1 MGHQKNQA
9 NQTTEDKKA
18 QQQPQLEPVGFYK
31 HTEDGLKSLI
41 LIEKVNSSRKPW
53 YVFSLYTGVES
64 KHQFRYI
71 TTIGVY
77 KESDEIKIK
86 GGFKGLSERMAK
98 THKKVAKILLNLTQE
113 APASIEAP
121 EVPEAPDALTIAYEE
136 AYRDLTREET
146 LLPDG
151 LIDHIKNQHQIS
163 N

>member
-9 NQTTEDKKA
+9 TQTTEGKEA
-18 QQQPQLEPVGFYK
+18 QPQLEPVGFYK

-41 LIEKVNSSRKPW
+41 LIEKVNSSRNPW

-77 KESDEIKIK
+77 KESDEIK

-121 EVPEAPDALTIAYEE
+121 EVPDNLTIAYEE

>member
-1 MGHQKNQA
+1 MGHQKNQTT
-9 NQTTEDKKA
+9 QTTENKEA
-18 QQQPQLEPVGFYK
+18 QPQLEPVGFYK

-64 KHQFRYI
+64 KHQFKYI

-77 KESDEIKIK
+77 KESDEIK

-98 THKKVAKILLNLTQE
+98 AHKKVAKILLNLTQE

-121 EVPEAPDALTIAYEE
+121 EVPEVPDDLTIAYEE

-163 N
+163 D

>member
-9 NQTTEDKKA
+9 TQTTEGKEA
-18 QQQPQLEPVGFYK
+18 QPQLEPVGFYK
-31 HTEDGLKSLI
+31 HTEVGLKSLI

-64 KHQFRYI
+64 KHQFQYI

-77 KESDEIKIK
+77 KESDEIK

-98 THKKVAKILLNLTQE
+98 AHKKVAKILLNLTQE
-113 APASIEAP
+113 APASIEAQEAQEAP
-121 EVPEAPDALTIAYEE
+121 EVPDDLTIAYEE

>member
-9 NQTTEDKKA
+9 TQTTESKET
-18 QQQPQLEPVGFYK
+18 QLEPVGFYK
-31 HTEDGLKSLI
+31 HKEDRLKSLI

-64 KHQFRYI
+64 KHQFQYI

-77 KESDEIKIK
+77 KESDEIK

-98 THKKVAKILLNLTQE
+98 VHTRVAKILLNLTSE

-121 EVPEAPDALTIAYEE
+121 EVTEATDDLTIAYEE

-163 N
+163 D

>member
-1 MGHQKNQA
+1 MEHQKNQA
-9 NQTTEDKKA
+9 TQTTEGKEA
-18 QQQPQLEPVGFYK
+18 QAQLEPVCFYK
-31 HTEDGLKSLI
+31 HTEDELKSLI
-41 LIEKVNSSRKPW
+41 LIERVNSSRKPW
-53 YVFSLYTGVES
+53 YVFSLYTGAES

-77 KESDEIKIK
+77 KESDEIK

-98 THKKVAKILLNLTQE
+98 THKKVAKILLNQ
-113 APASIEAP
+113 EAP

-151 LIDHIKNQHQIS
+151 LIDHIENQHQIS

>member
-9 NQTTEDKKA
+9 TQTTEGKEA
-18 QQQPQLEPVGFYK
+18 QPQLEPVGFYK
-31 HTEDGLKSLI
+31 HTEVGLKSLI

-77 KESDEIKIK
+77 KESDEIK

-98 THKKVAKILLNLTQE
+98 AHKKVAKILLNLTQE
-113 APASIEAP
+113 APASIEVPEAP
-121 EVPEAPDALTIAYEE
+121 EVPDDLTIAYEE

>member
-9 NQTTEDKKA
+9 TQTTEGKEA
-18 QQQPQLEPVGFYK
+18 QAQLEPVGFYK
-31 HTEDGLKSLI
+31 HTEAGLKSLI
-41 LIEKVNSSRKPW
+41 LIERVNSSRKPW
-53 YVFSLYTGVES
+53 YVFSLYTGAES

-77 KESDEIKIK
+77 KESDEIK
-86 GGFKGLSERMAK
+86 GGFKGLSERMVKA
-98 THKKVAKILLNLTQE
+98 HKKVAKILLNLTQE

-121 EVPEAPDALTIAYEE
+121 EVSEVPDDLTIAYEE

>member
-9 NQTTEDKKA
+9 TQTTESKET
-18 QQQPQLEPVGFYK
+18 QLEPVGFYK

-64 KHQFRYI
+64 KHQFQYI

-77 KESDEIKIK
+77 KESDEIK
-86 GGFKGLSERMAK
+86 GGFKGLSERMVEA
-98 THKKVAKILLNLTQE
+98 HKKVAKILLNLTQE

-121 EVPEAPDALTIAYEE
+121 EVPEVPDDLTIAYEE

-163 N
+163 D

>member
-9 NQTTEDKKA
+9 SQTTEGKEA
-18 QQQPQLEPVGFYK
+18 QPQLEPVCFYK

-64 KHQFRYI
+64 KHQFQYI

-77 KESDEIKIK
+77 KESDEIK

-98 THKKVAKILLNLTQE
+98 VHTRVAKILLNLTQE
-113 APASIEAP
+113 APPSIEAP
-121 EVPEAPDALTIAYEE
+121 EAPDDLTIAYEE

-146 LLPDG
+146 LLPDD
-151 LIDHIKNQHQIS
+151 LIDHIKNQHQKS

>member
-9 NQTTEDKKA
+9 NQTAEDKKA
-18 QQQPQLEPVGFYK
+18 QQLAQLEPAGFCKY
-31 HTEDGLKSLI
+31 TEDGLKSLI

-77 KESDEIKIK
+77 KESDEIK

-98 THKKVAKILLNLTQE
+98 VHTRVAKILLNLTQE
-113 APASIEAP
+113 APPSIEAQEAQEAP
-121 EVPEAPDALTIAYEE
+121 EVPDDLTIAYEE

-146 LLPDG
+146 LLPEFNRP
-151 LIDHIKNQHQIS
+151 H
-163 N
+163 

>member
-9 NQTTEDKKA
+9 TQTTEGKEA
-18 QQQPQLEPVGFYK
+18 QPQLEPVGFYK
-31 HTEDGLKSLI
+31 HTEDELKSLI
-41 LIEKVNSSRKPW
+41 LIERVNSSRKPW
-53 YVFSLYTGVES
+53 YVFSLYTGAES

-77 KESDEIKIK
+77 KDSDEIK

-98 THKKVAKILLNLTQE
+98 AHKKVAKILLNQE
-113 APASIEAP
+113 DQASIEAP

-151 LIDHIKNQHQIS
+151 LIDHIENQHQIS

>member
-9 NQTTEDKKA
+9 NQTAEDKKA

-31 HTEDGLKSLI
+31 YTEDGLKSLI
-41 LIEKVNSSRKPW
+41 LIEKVNSSRKSW
-53 YVFSLYTGVES
+53 YVFSLYTGVEG

-77 KESDEIKIK
+77 KESDEVK

-98 THKKVAKILLNLTQE
+98 AHKKVAKILLNLTQE

-121 EVPEAPDALTIAYEE
+121 EVPDNLTIAYEE

-151 LIDHIKNQHQIS
+151 LIDHIKNQHQKS

>member
-9 NQTTEDKKA
+9 TQTTEGKEA
-18 QQQPQLEPVGFYK
+18 QPQLEPVGFYK
-31 HTEDGLKSLI
+31 HTEDRLKSLI

-64 KHQFRYI
+64 KHQFQYI

-77 KESDEIKIK
+77 KESDEVK

-98 THKKVAKILLNLTQE
+98 AHKKVAKILLNLTQE
-113 APASIEAP
+113 APASIE
-121 EVPEAPDALTIAYEE
+121 VPEAPEAPDDLTIAYEE

-151 LIDHIKNQHQIS
+151 LIDHIKNQHQKS

>member
-9 NQTTEDKKA
+9 TQTTESKETK
-18 QQQPQLEPVGFYK
+18 LEPVGFYK

-41 LIEKVNSSRKPW
+41 LIERVNSSRKPW

-64 KHQFRYI
+64 KHQFQYI

-77 KESDEIKIK
+77 KESDEIK

-98 THKKVAKILLNLTQE
+98 AHKKVAKILINLTQE
-113 APASIEAP
+113 APASIE
-121 EVPEAPDALTIAYEE
+121 VPEAPEAPDDLTIAYEE

-146 LLPDG
+146 LLPEG
-151 LIDHIKNQHQIS
+151 LTDHIKNQHQIS

>member
-9 NQTTEDKKA
+9 TQTTESKET
-18 QQQPQLEPVGFYK
+18 QLEPVGFYK
-31 HTEDGLKSLI
+31 HKEDRLKSLI
-41 LIEKVNSSRKPW
+41 LIERVNSSRKPW

-64 KHQFRYI
+64 KHQFQYI

-77 KESDEIKIK
+77 KESDEIK

-98 THKKVAKILLNLTQE
+98 VHTRVAKILLNLTSE

-121 EVPEAPDALTIAYEE
+121 EVSEVPDDLTIAYEE

>member
-9 NQTTEDKKA
+9 TQTTEGKEA
-18 QQQPQLEPVGFYK
+18 QPQLEPVCFYK
-31 HTEDGLKSLI
+31 HTEVGLKSLI

-64 KHQFRYI
+64 KHQFQYI

-77 KESDEIKIK
+77 KESDEIK

-98 THKKVAKILLNLTQE
+98 AHKKVAKILLNLTQE
-113 APASIEAP
+113 APASTEVPEAP
-121 EVPEAPDALTIAYEE
+121 EVPDTLTIAYEE

>member
-1 MGHQKNQA
+1 MGYQKNQVT
-9 NQTTEDKKA
+9 QTTEGKEA
-18 QQQPQLEPVGFYK
+18 QPQLEPVGFYK

-41 LIEKVNSSRKPW
+41 LIERVNSSRKPW

-64 KHQFRYI
+64 KHQFLYV

-77 KESDEIKIK
+77 KESDEIK

-98 THKKVAKILLNLTQE
+98 AHKKVAKILLNLTQE
-113 APASIEAP
+113 AP
-121 EVPEAPDALTIAYEE
+121 DDLTVGYEE
-136 AYRDLTREET
+136 AYRELTREET

-163 N
+163 KGGTQQ

>member
-9 NQTTEDKKA
+9 TQTTEGKEA
-18 QQQPQLEPVGFYK
+18 QPQLEPVGFYK
-31 HTEDGLKSLI
+31 HKEEGLKSLI
-41 LIEKVNSSRKPW
+41 LIERVNSSRKPW
-53 YVFSLYTGVES
+53 YVFSLYTGAEN

-77 KESDEIKIK
+77 KESDEVK

-98 THKKVAKILLNLTQE
+98 VHTRVAKILLNLTQE

-121 EVPEAPDALTIAYEE
+121 EVPEVPDDLTIAYEE

-163 N
+163 D

>member
-9 NQTTEDKKA
+9 TQTTEGKEA
-18 QQQPQLEPVGFYK
+18 QPQLEPVGFYK
-31 HTEDGLKSLI
+31 HTEDRLKSLI

-64 KHQFRYI
+64 KHQFQYI

-77 KESDEIKIK
+77 KESDEIK

-98 THKKVAKILLNLTQE
+98 VHTRVAKILLNLTQE
-113 APASIEAP
+113 APPSIEAQEAQEAP
-121 EVPEAPDALTIAYEE
+121 EVPDDLTIAYEE

-146 LLPDG
+146 LLPEG
-151 LIDHIKNQHQIS
+151 LTDHIKNQHQIS

>member
-9 NQTTEDKKA
+9 TQTTESKET
-18 QQQPQLEPVGFYK
+18 QLEPVGFYK

-41 LIEKVNSSRKPW
+41 LIERVNSSRKPW

-64 KHQFRYI
+64 KHQFQYI

-77 KESDEIKIK
+77 KESDEIK

-98 THKKVAKILLNLTQE
+98 AHTRVAKILLNLTSE

-121 EVPEAPDALTIAYEE
+121 EVPETPDDLTIAYEE

-146 LLPDG
+146 LLPEFNRP
-151 LIDHIKNQHQIS
+151 H
-163 N
+163 

>member
-1 MGHQKNQA
+1 M
-9 NQTTEDKKA
+9 
-18 QQQPQLEPVGFYK
+18 
-31 HTEDGLKSLI
+31 
-41 LIEKVNSSRKPW
+41 IERVNSSRKPW
-53 YVFSLYTGVES
+53 YVFSLYTGVEG

-77 KESDEIKIK
+77 KESDEVK

-98 THKKVAKILLNLTQE
+98 AHKKAAKILLNLTQE

-151 LIDHIKNQHQIS
+151 LIDHIENQHQIS

>member
-1 MGHQKNQA
+1 MGHQKNQTT
-9 NQTTEDKKA
+9 QTTENKEA
-18 QQQPQLEPVGFYK
+18 QPQLEPVGFYK

-77 KESDEIKIK
+77 KESDEIK

-98 THKKVAKILLNLTQE
+98 AHKKVAKILLNLTQE

-121 EVPEAPDALTIAYEE
+121 EVPEVPDDLTIAYEE

-163 N
+163 D

>member
-9 NQTTEDKKA
+9 TQTTESKET
-18 QQQPQLEPVGFYK
+18 QLEPVGFYK
-31 HTEDGLKSLI
+31 HMEDGLKSLI
-41 LIEKVNSSRKPW
+41 LIERVNSSRKPW

-64 KHQFRYI
+64 KHQFQYI

-77 KESDEIKIK
+77 KESDEIK

-98 THKKVAKILLNLTQE
+98 VHTRVAKILLNLTQE

-121 EVPEAPDALTIAYEE
+121 EVPEVPDDLTIAYEE

-163 N
+163 D

>member
-1 MGHQKNQA
+1 MGYQKNQVT
-9 NQTTEDKKA
+9 QTTEGKEA
-18 QQQPQLEPVGFYK
+18 QPQLEPVGFYK
-31 HTEDGLKSLI
+31 HTEDGVKSLI

-64 KHQFRYI
+64 KHQFQYI

-77 KESDEIKIK
+77 KESDEIK

-98 THKKVAKILLNLTQE
+98 AHKKVAKILLNLTQE
-113 APASIEAP
+113 APASIE
-121 EVPEAPDALTIAYEE
+121 VPEAPEAPDDLTIAYEE

-146 LLPDG
+146 LLPDD
-151 LIDHIKNQHQIS
+151 LIDHIKNQHQKS

>member
-9 NQTTEDKKA
+9 TQTTEGKEA
-18 QQQPQLEPVGFYK
+18 QAQLEPVCFYK
-31 HTEDGLKSLI
+31 HTEDELKSLI
-41 LIEKVNSSRKPW
+41 LIERVNSSRKPW
-53 YVFSLYTGVES
+53 YVFSLFTGAES

-77 KESDEIKIK
+77 KESDEIK
-86 GGFKGLSERMAK
+86 GGFKGLSERMVKA
-98 THKKVAKILLNLTQE
+98 HKKVAKILLNQ
-113 APASIEAP
+113 EAP

-151 LIDHIKNQHQIS
+151 LIDHIENQHQIS

>member
-9 NQTTEDKKA
+9 TQTTEGKEA
-18 QQQPQLEPVGFYK
+18 QPQLEPVGFYK

-71 TTIGVY
+71 TTIGLY
-77 KESDEIKIK
+77 KESDEIK

-151 LIDHIKNQHQIS
+151 LIDHIKNQHQKS

>member
-9 NQTTEDKKA
+9 TQTTEDKKA
-18 QQQPQLEPVGFYK
+18 QPQLEPVGFYK

-41 LIEKVNSSRKPW
+41 LIERVNSSRKPW
-53 YVFSLYTGVES
+53 YVFSLYTGAES

-77 KESDEIKIK
+77 KESDEIK

-98 THKKVAKILLNLTQE
+98 THKKVAKILLNQ
-113 APASIEAP
+113 EAP

-151 LIDHIKNQHQIS
+151 LIDHIENQHQIS

>member
-9 NQTTEDKKA
+9 TQTTEGKEA
-18 QQQPQLEPVGFYK
+18 QPQLEPVGFYK

-41 LIEKVNSSRKPW
+41 LIERVNSSRKPW
-53 YVFSLYTGVES
+53 YVFSLYTGAES

-77 KESDEIKIK
+77 KESDEIK

-121 EVPEAPDALTIAYEE
+121 EVPDNLTIAYEE

-151 LIDHIKNQHQIS
+151 LIDHIKNQHQKS

>member
-9 NQTTEDKKA
+9 TQTTESKET
-18 QQQPQLEPVGFYK
+18 QLEPVGFYK
-31 HTEDGLKSLI
+31 HKEEGLKSLI
-41 LIEKVNSSRKPW
+41 LIERVNSSRKPW
-53 YVFSLYTGVES
+53 YVFSLYTGAEN

-77 KESDEIKIK
+77 KESDEIK
-86 GGFKGLSERMAK
+86 GGFKGLSERMVKA
-98 THKKVAKILLNLTQE
+98 HKKVAKILLNLTQE

-121 EVPEAPDALTIAYEE
+121 EVPEVPDDLTIAYEE

>member
-77 KESDEIKIK
+77 KESDEVK

-98 THKKVAKILLNLTQE
+98 AHKKVAKILLNLTQE
-113 APASIEAP
+113 APASIE
-121 EVPEAPDALTIAYEE
+121 VPEAPEAPDDLTIAYEE

-151 LIDHIKNQHQIS
+151 LIDHIKNQHQKS

>member
-9 NQTTEDKKA
+9 TQTTEGKEA
-18 QQQPQLEPVGFYK
+18 QPQLEPVGFYK

-77 KESDEIKIK
+77 KESDEVK

-98 THKKVAKILLNLTQE
+98 AHKKAAKILLNLTQE

-151 LIDHIKNQHQIS
+151 LIDHIENQHQIS

>member
-9 NQTTEDKKA
+9 TQTTEDKKA

-31 HTEDGLKSLI
+31 YTEDGLKSLI
-41 LIEKVNSSRKPW
+41 LIERVNSSRKPW
-53 YVFSLYTGVES
+53 YVFSLYTGAEN

-77 KESDEIKIK
+77 KESDEVK

-98 THKKVAKILLNLTQE
+98 VHTRVAKILLNLTQE
-113 APASIEAP
+113 APPSIEAQEAQEAP
-121 EVPEAPDALTIAYEE
+121 EVPDDLTIAYEE

-146 LLPDG
+146 LLPEFNRP
-151 LIDHIKNQHQIS
+151 H
-163 N
+163 

>member
-53 YVFSLYTGVES
+53 YVFSLYTAEN

-77 KESDEIKIK
+77 KESDEVK

-98 THKKVAKILLNLTQE
+98 VHKKVAKILLNLTQE
-113 APASIEAP
+113 APTSIEVP
-121 EVPEAPDALTIAYEE
+121 EVPEAPDDLTIAYEE

>member
-9 NQTTEDKKA
+9 TQTTEGKEA
-18 QQQPQLEPVGFYK
+18 QPQLEPVGFYK

-53 YVFSLYTGVES
+53 YVFSLYTAEN

-77 KESDEIKIK
+77 KESDEVK

-98 THKKVAKILLNLTQE
+98 AHKKVAKILLNLTQE
-113 APASIEAP
+113 APASIEVPEAP
-121 EVPEAPDALTIAYEE
+121 EVPDDLTIAYEE

-163 N
+163 D

>member
-9 NQTTEDKKA
+9 TQTTEGKEA
-18 QQQPQLEPVGFYK
+18 QPQLEPVGFYK

-53 YVFSLYTGVES
+53 YVFSLYTAEN

-77 KESDEIKIK
+77 KESDEVK

-98 THKKVAKILLNLTQE
+98 VHKKVAKILLNLTQE

-121 EVPEAPDALTIAYEE
+121 EVPEVPDDLTIAYEE

-163 N
+163 D

>member
-9 NQTTEDKKA
+9 TQTTEGKEA
-18 QQQPQLEPVGFYK
+18 QPQPQIPQLEPVGFYK

-53 YVFSLYTGVES
+53 YIFSLYTGVES
-64 KHQFRYI
+64 KHQFKYI
-71 TTIGVY
+71 VTIGLY
-77 KESDEIKIK
+77 KESDEIK

-98 THKKVAKILLNLTQE
+98 AHKKVAKILLNLTQE
-113 APASIEAP
+113 AP
-121 EVPEAPDALTIAYEE
+121 DDLTVGYEE
-136 AYRDLTREET
+136 AYRELTREET

-163 N
+163 KGGTQQ

>member
-9 NQTTEDKKA
+9 TQTTESKET
-18 QQQPQLEPVGFYK
+18 QLEPVGFYK

-64 KHQFRYI
+64 KHQFQYI

-77 KESDEIKIK
+77 KESDEIK
-86 GGFKGLSERMAK
+86 GGFKGLSERMVKA
-98 THKKVAKILLNLTQE
+98 HKKVAKILLNLTQE

-121 EVPEAPDALTIAYEE
+121 EVPEVPDDLTIAYEE

-163 N
+163 D